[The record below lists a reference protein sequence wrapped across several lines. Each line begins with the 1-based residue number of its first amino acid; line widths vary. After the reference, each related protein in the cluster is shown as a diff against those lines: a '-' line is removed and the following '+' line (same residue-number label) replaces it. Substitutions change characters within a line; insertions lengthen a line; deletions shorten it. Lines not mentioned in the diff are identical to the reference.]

1 MISKRAPAKTA
12 PGMWE
17 TTGGGAVAG
26 ESGLEA
32 AVREVREE
40 LGIAL
45 RSESGRVLPGIR
57 FRTAAGTGRPSSR
70 FGFFAHECALSSVR
84 LQPEETCD
92 AMWASPAVIKRMIRE
107 GRFTAYSYME
117 ELLDAAS
124 AWREP

>member
-45 RSESGRVLPGIR
+45 RSESGRVFTR
-57 FRTAAGTGRPSSR
+57 YTF
-70 FGFFAHECALSSVR
+70 LSLIHIS
-84 LQPEETCD
+84 
-92 AMWASPAVIKRMIRE
+92 
-107 GRFTAYSYME
+107 
-117 ELLDAAS
+117 
-124 AWREP
+124 EPTRRSIISD